1 MPSAK
6 SKNGITSL
14 LDKSAFAKLSYYG
27 QWEEI
32 IRTVQLEGNL
42 EAIPVM
48 VIHLIWSAIQFGIF
62 WNITKYCGGDD
73 LQQFSIQHWNLIVKN
88 LILYC
93 FITATLAINGMY
105 QGPLLGEPFF
115 RLTAL
120 RFMPGTIKEPFFS
133 FFGNRRT
140 VLDVVLYI
148 STIGTAVWVMITP
161 NPTKLQV
168 RGYLAVVGLQWATD
182 YACWVG
188 SDGMFHGVL
197 AFALCSMYGGLTFD
211 GTLNRTMDD
220 YRGGV
225 AAMQLFL
232 GYLYFGCGMGKMGI
246 WFSRVFV
253 QEWTTP
259 PWAVGNIFLRNL
271 FYKDVE
277 GKDYNPTK
285 FAIIFSYV
293 AASCEWTPPL
303 LFLLTDDVFHFGNT
317 PTYIG
322 LLILE
327 AMHLYIIFHLPLADV
342 NYLNI
347 LPGILLYYSFV
358 VYPNANGN
366 SIGYDLEGIKSM
378 NVYIGSIM
386 TFFACYCVYGH
397 LNTDKVTYTCAWRFW
412 AGNWPQGYYLITTA
426 GMAKL
431 VDGKNLVKIG
441 KPWLDNLHPNALPT
455 KQHCVVQAYRILGAS
470 WLAQLCGRVLPKTI
484 ELAIKLGGGKE
495 RKLSDYDYV
504 MHCMGLNQFVG
515 GVMGNCSLRSKFT
528 IKRLQEAC
536 KFKRGELLYVH
547 VDSFAPMLYSNK
559 TTWEVH
565 DAKDGLLAAGTTTTD
580 ECIALKNPTL
590 CKHLNFGKE
599 E

>member
-6 SKNGITSL
+6 SKNGITLL
-14 LDKSAFAKLSYYG
+14 LDKNAFAKLSYYG

-285 FAIIFSYV
+285 FSTVLERTRYFLSQHIVLPRRIISLGTPQTEWYDGEKRPSYV
-293 AASCEWTPPL
+293 PQVIVPTLLPPRSSSCSGFTSYYHHQTTMPPPKYINRSSPTACVFIHRWAAPEPHSPEYLDELIDHPEWQRSYEPPAMVH
-303 LFLLTDDVFHFGNT
+303 DDSTVYRIESQYIVD
-317 PTYIG
+317 PTK
-322 LLILE
+322 L
-327 AMHLYIIFHLPLADV
+327 FHLTALEIEPFDSTLSRVIVPLQELIRRNFIKEYHID
-342 NYLNI
+342 
-347 LPGILLYYSFV
+347 GYSLD
-358 VYPNANGN
+358 PR
-366 SIGYDLEGIKSM
+366 SLED
-378 NVYIGSIM
+378 Y
-386 TFFACYCVYGH
+386 
-397 LNTDKVTYTCAWRFW
+397 
-412 AGNWPQGYYLITTA
+412 
-426 GMAKL
+426 
-431 VDGKNLVKIG
+431 
-441 KPWLDNLHPNALPT
+441 
-455 KQHCVVQAYRILGAS
+455 
-470 WLAQLCGRVLPKTI
+470 
-484 ELAIKLGGGKE
+484 
-495 RKLSDYDYV
+495 LSDGEFLKV
-504 MHCMGLNQFVG
+504 F
-515 GVMGNCSLRSKFT
+515 
-528 IKRLQEAC
+528 RLKVED
-536 KFKRGELLYVH
+536 FKQL
-547 VDSFAPMLYSNK
+547 
-559 TTWEVH
+559 
-565 DAKDGLLAAGTTTTD
+565 
-580 ECIALKNPTL
+580 TL
-590 CKHLNFGKE
+590 WKQKEMKKHAHLF
-599 E
+599 